1 MKNIADIIGKLIKT
15 KKELEDVH
23 FAQESGL
30 GERFHPAPLFKS
42 YLQQSRKDASA
53 ILKNGK
59 HSVVATGQSSDFK
72 TS

>member
-15 KKELEDVH
+15 EKELEDVH

-42 YLQQSRKDASA
+42 IFNNQ
-53 ILKNGK
+53 GK
-59 HSVVATGQSSDFK
+59 MPVPY
-72 TS
+72 